1 MTTLR
6 TARRYAATA
15 RLCRSANATRD
26 CGNVK
31 PILTGSKSPD
41 RLATSAASTHRRRS
55 RDLLKG
61 FGVTSENVLA
71 SEKERIT
78 RSKGGYDEIT
88 RPTESR

>member
-1 MTTLR
+1 MPRPHAFVVLPM
-6 TARRYAATA
+6 ALAIAE
-15 RLCRSANATRD
+15 RS
-26 CGNVK
+26 
-31 PILTGSKSPD
+31 ILTGSNVSC
-41 RLATSAASTHRRRS
+41 RYSAASTHRRRS

-61 FGVTSENVLA
+61 FGVTSGNVLA